1 MKQSAPRVV
10 HLTTVHQRRDTR
22 IFEKQLRSLADAGL
36 DVHLVVTDGK
46 GDEQVDG
53 IQVHDIGP
61 APFGR
66 AGRMLLQGLRVWRT
80 ARRLR
85 PALVHFHDPELL
97 WVGRL
102 MQAGGVQA
110 VYDSHEDVPRDIL
123 SKSWI
128 APGLR
133 PAVSRVTEWV
143 ENRIARRLAAVVAAT
158 PHIRR
163 RFEPVAR
170 RAVDV
175 NNYPVFDRASVPA
188 VPRDP
193 KGVCYVGTIEPIRG
207 IFEMIRALEHVDA
220 RFVLAGPW
228 DQPETEARARALPG
242 WARVDYRGR
251 VGRAEAWA
259 IMAAASAGLVVLHPA
274 PNHIDAQPTKMFEY
288 MAAGT
293 PVVASDFPL
302 WRDIVEGAGCGRC
315 VDPMSPSAIA
325 DALRVI
331 LADAAGV
338 QALGEAGR
346 RAVAERYSWAPEAR
360 KLVALY
366 QALLGPW
373 PAGTKQKD

>member
-1 MKQSAPRVV
+1 MNPTPPRVV

-36 DVHLVVTDGK
+36 DVHLVVTDGL
-46 GDEQVDG
+46 GDEVTG
-53 IQVHDIGP
+53 GVTVHDVGP
-61 APFGR
+61 APLGR

-97 WVGRL
+97 WVGLL
-102 MQAGGVQA
+102 MRAGGVHA
-110 VYDSHEDVPRDIL
+110 IYDSHEDVPRDIL
-123 SKSWI
+123 TKSWI
-128 APGLR
+128 APHLR
-133 PAVSRVTEWV
+133 PWVSRVTERV
-143 ENRIARRLAAVVAAT
+143 ENFIARRLSAVVAAT

-163 RFEPVAR
+163 RFEPVAAR
-170 RAVDV
+170 VEDV
-175 NNYPVFDRASVPA
+175 NNYPVFDASSVPQLQ
-188 VPRDP
+188 RDP
-193 KGVCYVGTIEPIRG
+193 RGVCYVGTIEPIRG

-220 RFVLAGPW
+220 RLVLAGPW
-228 DQPETEARARALPG
+228 DRPQTEAAARALPG

-251 VGRAEAWA
+251 VGRSEAWA

-274 PNHIDAQPTKMFEY
+274 PNHTDAQPTKMFEY

-302 WRDIVEGAGCGRC
+302 WRSIVEGAGCGRC
-315 VDPMSPSAIA
+315 VDPMSPAAIA
-325 DALRVI
+325 SALRGI
-331 LADAAGV
+331 LADTPALA
-338 QALGEAGR
+338 ALGEAGR

-366 QALLGPW
+366 ETLLGRW
-373 PAGTKQKD
+373 PAAGAQKG

>member
-1 MKQSAPRVV
+1 MKKIPPRVV

-36 DVHLVVTDGK
+36 DVHLVVTDGQ
-46 GDEQVDG
+46 GDETVAG
-53 IQVHDIGP
+53 LQVHDVGP

-66 AGRMLLQGLRVWRT
+66 VGRMLLQGLRVWRE
-80 ARRLR
+80 ARRLK

-97 WVGRL
+97 WVGRV
-102 MQAGGVQA
+102 MQAGGVHA

-128 APGLR
+128 APALR
-133 PAVSRVTEWV
+133 PTVSRVTEWV
-143 ENRIARRLAAVVAAT
+143 ENRIARRLSAVVAAT
-158 PHIRR
+158 PHICR
-163 RFEPVAR
+163 RFEPVVR
-170 RAVDV
+170 RVVDV
-175 NNYPVFDRASVPA
+175 NNYPVFDAASVPA

-193 KGVCYVGTIEPIRG
+193 QGVCYVGTIEPIRG

-228 DQPETEARARALPG
+228 DRPETEAQARALPG

-259 IMAAASAGLVVLHPA
+259 IMAGASAGLVVLHPA
-274 PNHIDAQPTKMFEY
+274 PNHTDAQPTKMFEY

-293 PVVASDFPL
+293 PVVASHFPL
-302 WRDIVEGAGCGRC
+302 WREIVEGAGCGRC
-315 VDPMSPSAIA
+315 VDPMSPAAIA
-325 DALRVI
+325 EALRAI
-331 LADAAGV
+331 LADAPAV
-338 QALGEAGR
+338 AALGEVGR
-346 RAVAERYSWAPEAR
+346 RAVAERYSWAPEAC

-373 PAGTKQKD
+373 PGAALQKE